1 MDLFLTF
8 DFAASRRLPRLPE
21 SHPCSRL
28 HGHTFHVRLVLR
40 GEVDPASGWLVDFGD
55 VEAQVATIRE
65 QLDHRYLN
73 DIAGLENPTTEHV
86 AEWLWR
92 RLQPQ
97 LPGLFEVTV
106 QEHPARGVSYYGPA

>member
-1 MDLFLTF
+1 MDLFLTC

-40 GEVDPASGWLVDFGD
+40 GEVDAESGWLVDFGD
-55 VEAQVATIRE
+55 VETQVEAIRG

-73 DIAGLENPTTEHV
+73 DVKGLENPTTERV
-86 AEWLWR
+86 AEWLWQ
-92 RLQPQ
+92 RLEPQ
-97 LPGLFEVTV
+97 LAGLCEVTV